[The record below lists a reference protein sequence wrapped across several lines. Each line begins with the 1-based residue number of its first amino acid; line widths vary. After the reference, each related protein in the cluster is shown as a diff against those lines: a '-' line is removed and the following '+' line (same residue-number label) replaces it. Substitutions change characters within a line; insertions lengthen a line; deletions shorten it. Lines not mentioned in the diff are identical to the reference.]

1 MKRPAFQF
9 YPGDW
14 QRNANLRRCSPAAR
28 GVWVDIMCLMHDSD
42 EYGVLRWPVKEIAQ
56 ACGASMSHVKELVD
70 KSVLKGSDKRL
81 SEAYIYTPRSG
92 RRDGD
97 PVTLIDTQDGPIW
110 YSSRMVKDEYVRT
123 IRGESSRFGDSP
135 KHAPKPPFG
144 DGSTSASAS
153 ADSSV
158 PNGTGGT
165 PPSPAPATPPARDK
179 DPEKSAL
186 WAALKTTLV
195 EQAKCKDLK
204 AAGTLLGAAAAKYGN
219 DVFLDACRETVKVAP
234 VDAHTYLIALCETAA
249 GKRVQL
255 NRAPDNKHAGAAAA
269 IYEGATHV

>member
-28 GVWVDIMCLMHDSD
+28 GVWVDIMCLLHDSD
-42 EYGVLRWPVKEIAQ
+42 EYGVLRWPLKEVAQ

-70 KSVLKGSDKRL
+70 KSVLKGSDKQL
-81 SEAYIYTPRSG
+81 TDAFIYVPRSG
-92 RRDGD
+92 RRDGE
-97 PVTLIDTQDGPIW
+97 PVTLVATQAGPIW

-123 IRGESSRFGDSP
+123 IRGESSRFGEAP
-135 KHAPKPPFG
+135 KNAPKPPFG

-158 PNGTGGT
+158 PNGTGDEPPPPTT
-165 PPSPAPATPPARDK
+165 PKPKS

-186 WAALKTTLV
+186 WATLKTALV
-195 EQAKCKDLK
+195 AQATCTDVK
-204 AAGTLLGAAAAKYGN
+204 AAGVLLGKAASKYGN
-219 DVFLDACRETVKVAP
+219 DVFLEACRETVKAAP
-234 VDAHTYLIALCETAA
+234 VDAHSYLIALCETAA
-249 GKRVQL
+249 GKRVAL
-255 NRAPDNKHAGAAAA
+255 ARPHDNRHAGAAAA
-269 IYEGATHV
+269 IFDGAEHV